1 MPDVTTDP
9 LDGNSCSILQ
19 LKVRLID
26 ISPMTWR
33 RLLVPTTMTLHDL
46 HGVFQ
51 VAIGWRSLHLFQFR
65 IHAVHYGSW
74 DLGAEMPDR
83 TLGSFNLRD
92 GDKFVYEYDMTD
104 FWEHEVRVEAWIR
117 PQPRKR
123 YPVCIGGKGACPP
136 EDCGGPRGYDERRA
150 QALGL
155 EAFED
160 MDTIADLLDQIVLQS
175 QPHLL
180 ADEAIRW
187 QLEDTLERN
196 RAREPFW
203 KDRFSR
209 RAVNA
214 RLHAGDHH
222 VFKHQH
228 LC

>member
-1 MPDVTTDP
+1 MPDATTDP

-19 LKVRLID
+19 LKACLID
-26 ISPMTWR
+26 ISPMIWR
-33 RLLVPTTMTLHDL
+33 RLLVPATMTLHDL

-51 VAIGWRSLHLFQFR
+51 VAMGWRSLHLFQFR

-74 DLGAEMPDR
+74 DLGAETPDR
-83 TLGSFNLRD
+83 TLGSFNFRD

-117 PQPRKR
+117 RQPRRR

-136 EDCGGPRGYDERRA
+136 EECGGPRGYDERKA
-150 QALGL
+150 EALGFG
-155 EAFED
+155 AFED
-160 MDTIADLLDQIVLQS
+160 MDTIADLLDRVVLQKR
-175 QPHLL
+175 PHLL
-180 ADEAIRW
+180 ADEGIRW
-187 QLEDTLERN
+187 QFEDALERN

-222 VFKHQH
+222 VFKH
-228 LC
+228 